1 MAAPIEHF
9 CKENNINPDYGEY
22 ELIKKIFNKEEE
34 INHEYSIN
42 TIEDED
48 RFCILLDAC
57 LESRNLILFDKL
69 STKLSKE
76 SLRDFLLNI
85 YIDNIELFDIIYNRL
100 EDNDYFA
107 RTMSRACWE
116 CNFPLIEQLL
126 SKNIKIRGP
135 IDPNELFS
143 MCMAQAEETDET
155 KKSYIEDIIDR
166 VMTVFY

>member
-9 CKENNINPDYGEY
+9 CKENNINPDSAEY
-22 ELIKKIFNKEEE
+22 ELIKKIFNKEEN
-34 INHEYSIN
+34 INHEYSN
-42 TIEDED
+42 IEDED

-76 SLRDFLLNI
+76 SLRGFLLNT
-85 YIDNIELFDIIYNRL
+85 YTDTIELFDIIYNRL

-116 CNFPLIEQLL
+116 CNFSLIEHLL

-135 IDPNELFS
+135 IDPNELLS
-143 MCMAQAEETDET
+143 MCMVQVEETDET
-155 KKSYIEDIIDR
+155 KKKYMEDIIDR